1 MRSEMTGGRMKTG
14 VFVYRV
20 AWKGNRAR
28 AIPRHTSLPTATLVA
43 DPTSHTGFS
52 RTGSASLMT

>member
-1 MRSEMTGGRMKTG
+1 MRSEMTGGRMKT
-14 VFVYRV
+14 
-20 AWKGNRAR
+20 AWVMHRGGGKANRAR
-28 AIPRHTSLPTATLVA
+28 GIPRHTSLPTATLVA